1 MFAAQRCSALR
12 IGQHPPGICPMAR
25 ALHPQVTYNAGFFDA
40 YDVLD
45 CTVVQAGLL
54 MKVGAGC

>member
-1 MFAAQRCSALR
+1 M
-12 IGQHPPGICPMAR
+12 CPMPR
-25 ALHPQVTYNAGFFDA
+25 APQPQVTYNAGFFDA

-54 MKVGAGC
+54 MKVGAGG